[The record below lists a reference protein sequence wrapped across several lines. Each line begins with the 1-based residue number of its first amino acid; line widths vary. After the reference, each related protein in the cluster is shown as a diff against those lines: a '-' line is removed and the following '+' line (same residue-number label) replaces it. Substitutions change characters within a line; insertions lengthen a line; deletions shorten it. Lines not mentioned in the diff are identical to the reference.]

1 MAIGY
6 TWDVSTVDT
15 YPTKDSK
22 SDVVYNVHWRLTA
35 TDDTNKDSDGNNW
48 AATSYGS
55 QGVDTSDLSSF
66 IAFADLKASDVQGWV
81 EAALGADE
89 VTALKAG
96 LDAQIAEKRIDILL
110 NKTREEI
117 AKDYVTKQEVKEGMN
132 VLMDRLEKLHE
143 KVDKLFEVK

>member
-48 AATSYGS
+48 TATTYGS
-55 QGVDTSDLSSF
+55 QILDTSDLSSF
-66 IAFADLKASDVQGWV
+66 TAFADLTASNVQGWV

-89 VTALKAG
+89 VTAMKTA
-96 LDAQIAEKRIDILL
+96 LDANIAESI
-110 NKTREEI
+110 TPTS
-117 AKDYVTKQEVKEGMN
+117 VTKTIS
-132 VLMDRLEKLHE
+132 
-143 KVDKLFEVK
+143 

>member
-48 AATSYGS
+48 TATTYGS

-66 IAFADLKASDVQGWV
+66 TAFADLKASDVQGWV

-89 VTALKAG
+89 VTAMKAA
-96 LDAQIAEKRIDILL
+96 LDAHIAELI
-110 NKTREEI
+110 TPTS
-117 AKDYVTKQEVKEGMN
+117 VTKTIS
-132 VLMDRLEKLHE
+132 
-143 KVDKLFEVK
+143 

>member
-48 AATSYGS
+48 TATTYGS
-55 QGVDTSDLSSF
+55 QSVDTSDLSSF
-66 IAFADLKASDVQGWV
+66 IEWSSLKASDVQGWV
-81 EAALGADE
+81 EAALTSDT
-89 VTALKAG
+89 VTAMKTK
-96 LDAQIAEKRIDILL
+96 LDAQIAESI
-110 NKTREEI
+110 TPTS
-117 AKDYVTKQEVKEGMN
+117 VTKTIS
-132 VLMDRLEKLHE
+132 
-143 KVDKLFEVK
+143 